1 MSTEKLIG
9 VAQKLAKLKRR
20 MKLRDTKVYPE
31 YIKTVKEYTG
41 LIRDLKH
48 KGEWNSSISIILEQ
62 IGSNA

>member
-1 MSTEKLIG
+1 MSTEELIS

-41 LIRDLKH
+41 LITAIKRKD
-48 KGEWNSSISIILEQ
+48 EWNNSISIILEQ
-62 IGSNA
+62 IGESV